1 MPVAGTKMVKVVDY
15 LLDIDSIH
23 DVEEIIRMIKS
34 TPASSVYVLY
44 TCRGN
49 GNQPYRACVRTY
61 SSSSRILV
69 YGTFRNHSMY
79 VYTV

>member
-34 TPASSVYVLY
+34 TPASSAYVQYTCSGNGKINRIVHVYVQY
-44 TCRGN
+44 C
-49 GNQPYRACVRTY
+49 
-61 SSSSRILV
+61 I
-69 YGTFRNHSMY
+69 
-79 VYTV
+79 

>member
-34 TPASSVYVLY
+34 TPASSAYVLY

-49 GNQPYRACVRTY
+49 GNQPYRACVRT
-61 SSSSRILV
+61 V
-69 YGTFRNHSMY
+69 AVVGFW
-79 VYTV
+79 YTVQYF